1 MASPALSE
9 DAGASLR
16 RIGQIYRT
24 FVKLADEPLRE
35 TGLAIGQLPVLVTLK
50 NAGPSTQVELARVAQ
65 VEQPSMAQLLNRM
78 ERDGLIER
86 LPDPTD
92 ARSRLVSLTAQAARR
107 LPEGKAVMDTL
118 ATKALEG
125 FSADECERLRDFL
138 SRIESNL
145 ERVASG

>member
-1 MASPALSE
+1 MASPAHSE
-9 DAGASLR
+9 EAGASLR

-50 NAGPSTQVELARVAQ
+50 NAGPSTQGELARVAQ

-86 LPDPTD
+86 LPDPAD
-92 ARSRLVSLTAQAARR
+92 ARSRLVSLTTQAARR